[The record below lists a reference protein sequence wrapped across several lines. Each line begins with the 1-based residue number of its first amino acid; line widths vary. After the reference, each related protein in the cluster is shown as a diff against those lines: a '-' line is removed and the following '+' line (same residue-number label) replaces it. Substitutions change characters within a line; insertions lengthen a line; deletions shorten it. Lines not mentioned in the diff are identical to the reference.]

1 MPEVVLRFPE
11 GRYEGEVDEKKVPNG
26 QGCLEFPGNDDM
38 ERQIYEGD
46 FKDKMAHGKGL
57 MRWRNGDK
65 YEGEFLN
72 GLRHGKGTYFS
83 KVRPRKSHPKR
94 SEINPTENQTLKNL
108 KKSDHKKIQ
117 KITLK
122 ISKNHKQKAQ
132 KIRPKKFQK
141 IRHKKIRKSHPKTQE
156 NRTFAF
162 INLKN

>member
-11 GRYEGEVDEKKVPNG
+11 GRYEGEVDDKKVPNG

-83 KVRPRKSHPKR
+83 KVRPRKS
-94 SEINPTENQTLKNL
+94 SLKN
-108 KKSDHKKIQ
+108 Q
-117 KITLK
+117 KLTPR
-122 ISKNHKQKAQ
+122 
-132 KIRPKKFQK
+132 KIRP
-141 IRHKKIRKSHPKTQE
+141 
-156 NRTFAF
+156 
-162 INLKN
+162 

>member
-83 KVRPRKSHPKR
+83 KVRPRKS
-94 SEINPTENQTLKNL
+94 EINPTENQTLKNL
-108 KKSDHKKIQ
+108 KKSYLKK
-117 KITLK
+117 
-122 ISKNHKQKAQ
+122 N
-132 KIRPKKFQK
+132 PEN
-141 IRHKKIRKSHPKTQE
+141 HPKTVKKITSKKLRKLDLKIPE
-156 NRTFAF
+156 NQT
-162 INLKN
+162 